1 MISYLD
7 KYYFPTEQLIRYK
20 ILLKLMEM
28 IQSMNRNKMPKNK
41 YPHIAL
47 APETYNK
54 LKSMGKMGDTF
65 DKIVGDLLSQREGIT
80 K

>member
-1 MISYLD
+1 
-7 KYYFPTEQLIRYK
+7 
-20 ILLKLMEM
+20 MET

-47 APETYNK
+47 VPETYNK
-54 LKSMGKMGDTF
+54 LKSLGRMGDTF
-65 DKIVGDLLSQREGIT
+65 DKIVGDLLSQREGIP